1 MRGRTAGSEAG
12 VASHGGV
19 GIAVRRILLRVAY
32 DGTDFHGWQVQ
43 PGLPTVQGELERILT
58 EIEGSAVA
66 VHGSGRTDAGV
77 HARGQMAAV
86 TMGNPIPVDN
96 LRRAVN
102 RLLPETIRVLETREV
117 ALDFHPRFDARA
129 KTYEYRIYREEVCP
143 PFERRYVHHH
153 PYPLDEGRM
162 IEAARCF
169 EGEHDFVS
177 FASAQREMETTVRT
191 IFESRME
198 RRSNELVYRVRGS
211 GFLMHMVR
219 LIMGTLVEVGKGN
232 LSREDIGE
240 MLAGR
245 RKAIMLLP
253 ARGLTL
259 VSVEYDQAAPE

>member
-1 MRGRTAGSEAG
+1 
-12 VASHGGV
+12 
-19 GIAVRRILLRVAY
+19 
-32 DGTDFHGWQVQ
+32 
-43 PGLPTVQGELERILT
+43 
-58 EIEGSAVA
+58 
-66 VHGSGRTDAGV
+66 
-77 HARGQMAAV
+77 
-86 TMGNPIPVDN
+86 
-96 LRRAVN
+96 
-102 RLLPETIRVLETREV
+102 
-117 ALDFHPRFDARA
+117 
-129 KTYEYRIYREEVCP
+129 
-143 PFERRYVHHH
+143 
-153 PYPLDEGRM
+153 M
-162 IEAARCF
+162 IESARCF

-198 RRSNELVYRVRGS
+198 RRGGELVYRVRGS

-232 LSREDIGE
+232 LSREDIDG